1 MASRDAGLRSVQG
14 ERGAIGKTGKSG
26 AKGERGATGKTG
38 ARGLTGA
45 RGPAGPAGPEGP
57 KMRPAEVL
65 ALVEDQ
71 FGEIR
76 KQLDLQ
82 LKRFAQLQ
90 AQLDQIHGLVKQ
102 LVNHP

>member
-1 MASRDAGLRSVQG
+1 
-14 ERGAIGKTGKSG
+14 
-26 AKGERGATGKTG
+26 
-38 ARGLTGA
+38 
-45 RGPAGPAGPEGP
+45 
-57 KMRPAEVL
+57 MRPAEVL

-102 LVNHP
+102 LVNQP